1 MSKTNEYY
9 RILQEDEDFKEY
21 EKEVGSL
28 VESHL
33 PKPRSKEAKENFA
46 EAASPSLVGEYSQ
59 ATCWQA
65 FFLRQAKC
73 FSGCDA
79 GTCPPQSGS

>member
-33 PKPRSKEAKENFA
+33 PKPRSKEAKEN
-46 EAASPSLVGEYSQ
+46 LKEYKKLTSM
-59 ATCWQA
+59 
-65 FFLRQAKC
+65 LLYSKKNYGAK
-73 FSGCDA
+73 GNA
-79 GTCPPQSGS
+79 

>member
-9 RILQEDEDFKEY
+9 RMLQEDEDFKEY

-33 PKPRSKEAKENFA
+33 PKPRSKEAKEN
-46 EAASPSLVGEYSQ
+46 LKEYKKLTSM
-59 ATCWQA
+59 
-65 FFLRQAKC
+65 LLYSKKNYGAK
-73 FSGCDA
+73 GNA
-79 GTCPPQSGS
+79 WYTKI

>member
-21 EKEVGSL
+21 EKEVATL

-33 PKPRSKEAKENFA
+33 PKPKSKEAKEN
-46 EAASPSLVGEYSQ
+46 LKEYKKLTSM
-59 ATCWQA
+59 
-65 FFLRQAKC
+65 LLYSKKNHGAK
-73 FSGCDA
+73 GNA
-79 GTCPPQSGS
+79 

>member
-28 VESHL
+28 VENHL
-33 PKPRSKEAKENFA
+33 PKPRSKEAKEN
-46 EAASPSLVGEYSQ
+46 LKEYKKLTSM
-59 ATCWQA
+59 
-65 FFLRQAKC
+65 LLYSKKNHGAK
-73 FSGCDA
+73 GNA
-79 GTCPPQSGS
+79 

>member
-9 RILQEDEDFKEY
+9 RMLQEDEDFKEY

-33 PKPRSKEAKENFA
+33 PKPRSKEAKEN
-46 EAASPSLVGEYSQ
+46 LKEYKKLTSM
-59 ATCWQA
+59 
-65 FFLRQAKC
+65 LLYSKKNYGAK
-73 FSGCDA
+73 GNA
-79 GTCPPQSGS
+79 

>member
-1 MSKTNEYY
+1 MSKTSEYY

-33 PKPRSKEAKENFA
+33 PKPRSKEAKEN
-46 EAASPSLVGEYSQ
+46 LKEYKKLTSM
-59 ATCWQA
+59 
-65 FFLRQAKC
+65 LLYSKKNYGAK
-73 FSGCDA
+73 GNA
-79 GTCPPQSGS
+79 

>member
-33 PKPRSKEAKENFA
+33 PKPRSKEAKEN
-46 EAASPSLVGEYSQ
+46 LKEYKKLTSM
-59 ATCWQA
+59 
-65 FFLRQAKC
+65 LLYSKKNHGAK
-73 FSGCDA
+73 GNA
-79 GTCPPQSGS
+79 

>member
-33 PKPRSKEAKENFA
+33 PKPKSKEAKEN
-46 EAASPSLVGEYSQ
+46 LKEYKKLTSM
-59 ATCWQA
+59 
-65 FFLRQAKC
+65 LLYSKKNHGAK
-73 FSGCDA
+73 GNA
-79 GTCPPQSGS
+79 

>member
-21 EKEVGSL
+21 EKEVATL

-33 PKPRSKEAKENFA
+33 PKPKSKEEKEN
-46 EAASPSLVGEYSQ
+46 LKEYKKLTSM
-59 ATCWQA
+59 
-65 FFLRQAKC
+65 LLYSKKNHGAK
-73 FSGCDA
+73 GNA
-79 GTCPPQSGS
+79 

>member
-33 PKPRSKEAKENFA
+33 PKPRSKEAKGN
-46 EAASPSLVGEYSQ
+46 LKEYKKLTSM
-59 ATCWQA
+59 
-65 FFLRQAKC
+65 LLYSKKNYGAK
-73 FSGCDA
+73 GNA
-79 GTCPPQSGS
+79 